1 MEIDVAGILCYTK
14 NEIDAFPQTVRKG
27 FTVWGNEKERV
38 ISMKKTKRILSSLM
52 ALTLS
57 AAMIGLSPVSA
68 QEDTTVGNSASSLA
82 QMPESKDTTQNA
94 LDLLEEALQKD
105 PNPDLARERLCED
118 LGVSALTD
126 LTYSTPYHYYDFYT
140 QELAV
145 PESGDAYTY
154 WILLYRDGVYCGNL
168 SVTPALGLIQKD
180 LKPYACVETA
190 LEQQDDMWFG
200 GAIVDGLPAEL
211 VYTGGVIYS
220 LNFSETKTDLVW
232 GQLPHSDYNS
242 GMIIETTTTP
252 AVTTTQESNL
262 SILGDVNLDGIVDLK
277 DAVLLNKA
285 ANGTVALN
293 DAQLQNADCNAD
305 TEVSAQDA
313 VSLMRFL
320 VHNISTLPDTSA
332 E

>member
-27 FTVWGNEKERV
+27 FTVWENEKERV

-68 QEDTTVGNSASSLA
+68 QEDATVGNSASSLA

-154 WILLYRDGVYCGNL
+154 WILLQSVGNAG
-168 SVTPALGLIQKD
+168 T
-180 LKPYACVETA
+180 
-190 LEQQDDMWFG
+190 
-200 GAIVDGLPAEL
+200 GADSER
-211 VYTGGVIYS
+211 
-220 LNFSETKTDLVW
+220 SETLCLR
-232 GQLPHSDYNS
+232 GNGS
-242 GMIIETTTTP
+242 GT
-252 AVTTTQESNL
+252 AGRYVVRRC
-262 SILGDVNLDGIVDLK
+262 D
-277 DAVLLNKA
+277 
-285 ANGTVALN
+285 
-293 DAQLQNADCNAD
+293 
-305 TEVSAQDA
+305 
-313 VSLMRFL
+313 R
-320 VHNISTLPDTSA
+320 
-332 E
+332 

>member
-1 MEIDVAGILCYTK
+1 
-14 NEIDAFPQTVRKG
+14 
-27 FTVWGNEKERV
+27 
-38 ISMKKTKRILSSLM
+38 MKKTKRILSSLM

-57 AAMIGLSPVSA
+57 AAMIGLLPVSA
-68 QEDTTVGNSASSLA
+68 QEDATVGNSASSLA

-105 PNPDLARERLCED
+105 PNPDSARERLCED

-211 VYTGGVIYS
+211 VYTGGVIYLS
-220 LNFSETKTDLVW
+220 LI
-232 GQLPHSDYNS
+232 H
-242 GMIIETTTTP
+242 I
-252 AVTTTQESNL
+252 
-262 SILGDVNLDGIVDLK
+262 
-277 DAVLLNKA
+277 
-285 ANGTVALN
+285 
-293 DAQLQNADCNAD
+293 
-305 TEVSAQDA
+305 
-313 VSLMRFL
+313 
-320 VHNISTLPDTSA
+320 
-332 E
+332 

>member
-1 MEIDVAGILCYTK
+1 
-14 NEIDAFPQTVRKG
+14 
-27 FTVWGNEKERV
+27 
-38 ISMKKTKRILSSLM
+38 MKKTKRIQYSLM

-68 QEDTTVGNSASSLA
+68 QEDATVGNSASSLA

-105 PNPDLARERLCED
+105 PNPDSARERLCED

-200 GAIVDGLPAEL
+200 GAIVAGLPAEL

-220 LNFSETKTDLVW
+220 LNFGETKTDLVW
-232 GQLPHSDYNS
+232 GQLPHSDYHS
-242 GMIIETTTTP
+242 GSHHHTGTDPVHSGCCQSGRHCRPERCGLAEQGGKRHSGTERCTAAKCGLQRRYGSECTGRCF
-252 AVTTTQESNL
+252 S
-262 SILGDVNLDGIVDLK
+262 
-277 DAVLLNKA
+277 DAVLGTQHQHA
-285 ANGTVALN
+285 AGYFCGITSS
-293 DAQLQNADCNAD
+293 DCGIICIRER
-305 TEVSAQDA
+305 THLSG
-313 VSLMRFL
+313 
-320 VHNISTLPDTSA
+320 
-332 E
+332 